1 MKFSSLD
8 YLSTLLALSLA
19 TGLGSVAAA
28 PSASASLLSQRMKNS
43 VSVELVSG
51 ENGSK
56 QSPPADVSTLLEVE
70 GSLDSDDP
78 TLDDGSF
85 YEEHSFVGRAN
96 QRVEINMES
105 SEFDTYVLLYGPDGE
120 VLGENDD
127 ISPSN
132 YNSRLVLTLPQDGT
146 YTIYANAF
154 DSAQRGVYLLS
165 VSTNVRPGDLQATLR
180 WGTIDDLD
188 VVVRDPAGDIVSFET
203 TSIGSG
209 GQLDGDDNALCQNVT
224 ETPAETIFWPN
235 GQAPDG
241 EYTVFVSLY
250 SRCANT
256 QGPIPYTLILN
267 VQGRTETY
275 EGTIDESND
284 IVAYPVQIF

>member
-1 MKFSSLD
+1 MKFSSLSS
-8 YLSTLLALSLA
+8 LSTLLALSLA
-19 TGLGSVAAA
+19 TGLGSVATAA
-28 PSASASLLSQRMKNS
+28 PSAAVSRVKNSAS
-43 VSVELVSG
+43 VERVG
-51 ENGSK
+51 TENGNK
-56 QSPPADVSTLLEVE
+56 QAPPADVSTLLEVE

-78 TLDDGSF
+78 TLDDGSV

-105 SEFDTYVLLYGPDGE
+105 SEFDTYVLLYGPDGD

-203 TSIGSG
+203 TSVGSG

-250 SRCANT
+250 SRCADT
-256 QGPIPYTLILN
+256 QGAIPYTLILN

-284 IVAYPVQIF
+284 LVAYPVQIF